1 MMNRIIGVVLL
12 TAGSLACTPA
22 VEDAAVSNEADLQ
35 AVRDVRAQ
43 EVAAINAGDTTFAHA
58 SADIVMMP
66 PGEYHAGGLEG
77 DSHLSPSSRRVVED
91 HARRLELR
99 RAASDGAVG
108 GVRASTRGRW
118 SR

>member
-1 MMNRIIGVVLL
+1 
-12 TAGSLACTPA
+12 
-22 VEDAAVSNEADLQ
+22 
-35 AVRDVRAQ
+35 
-43 EVAAINAGDTTFAHA
+43 
-58 SADIVMMP
+58 
-66 PGEYHAGGLEG
+66 
-77 DSHLSPSSRRVVED
+77 VED